1 MGIIPEERGKGLGK
15 WVNRQGF
22 KMMKSQSGKLYHGG
36 THGENKSMKK
46 LYELHGCKLFCEM
59 EEWCVNLKGGTP
71 EPK

>member
-1 MGIIPEERGKGLGK
+1 MGIIPEERGKGLENGCI
-15 WVNRQGF
+15 
-22 KMMKSQSGKLYHGG
+22 GKLYHGG

-46 LYELHGCKLFCEM
+46 LYELYGCKLFCEM